1 MSLKHRS
8 EDVPSMLKDYKYLYT
23 NYIYKIIGKTMKD
36 KIFKIGLLI
45 SSFLIIILMG
55 GIIYS
60 LVSGGI
66 PAFTKYG
73 FGFIFSSNWNPNPE
87 NEQYGALPFIAG
99 TLMTSF
105 LALILCIPLSFPIAL
120 FTGDYFKGT
129 KIASFVGTMVDL
141 LAGVPSIV
149 YGLWGFYTLR
159 PLIINLGLSQQGFGV
174 FTSSIILTIM
184 IIPYATALSRE
195 FILMVPNDLKEAAY
209 AMGATKLEVVQ
220 KVIFP
225 SAGSGIFASYVLALG
240 RALGETMAVTMLIGN
255 VNIVPTS
262 IFSSGNTMASVIA
275 NQFGEADGIKL
286 NSLIAIGLLL
296 FIITAIVNALGR
308 LIIKKFSV

>member
-1 MSLKHRS
+1 
-8 EDVPSMLKDYKYLYT
+8 
-23 NYIYKIIGKTMKD
+23 MKD
-36 KIFKIGLLI
+36 QLFKIALILSSLLI
-45 SSFLIIILMG
+45 VFLMG
-55 GIIYS
+55 GIIFS

-66 PAFTKYG
+66 PAFVEYG
-73 FGFIFSSNWNPNPE
+73 INFIFSSEWNPNPD
-87 NEQYGALPFIAG
+87 NEQYGALPFISG

-105 LALILCIPLSFPIAL
+105 LALLFCIPLSFPIAL

-141 LAGVPSIV
+141 LAGIPSIV

-159 PLIINLGLSQQGFGV
+159 PFIINMGLSQQGFGV
-174 FTSSIILTIM
+174 FTSAIVLTIM
-184 IIPYATALSRE
+184 IIPYATSLSSE
-195 FILMVPNDLKEAAY
+195 FIKMVPNDLKEAAY
-209 AMGATKLEVVQ
+209 ALGATKLEVVQ
-220 KVIFP
+220 NVIFP
-225 SAGSGIFASYVLALG
+225 SAGSGIFASFVLALG

-286 NSLIAIGLLL
+286 SSLLAIGLLL
-296 FIITAIVNALGR
+296 FVITAIVNALGR
-308 LIIKKFSV
+308 LIIKKLSV